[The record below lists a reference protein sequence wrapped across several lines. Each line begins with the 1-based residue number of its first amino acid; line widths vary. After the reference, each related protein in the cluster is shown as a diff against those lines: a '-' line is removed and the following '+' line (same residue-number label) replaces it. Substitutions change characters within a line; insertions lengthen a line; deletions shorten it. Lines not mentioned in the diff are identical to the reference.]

1 MEARF
6 SVGFFSILQEFLN
19 LIRMNVAEYIS
30 ELDPKT
36 QEIVLALRDA
46 ILGAYPQIVESIRYK
61 IPFYKMNGMLFF
73 INPRKN
79 YVELGLCNGAQLVDE
94 FGLFHATDR
103 KLIRHLHIRN
113 AADAFSTTT
122 QSIIQQAILVNE
134 LKKKK

>member
-6 SVGFFSILQEFLN
+6 SISFFSILREFLN
-19 LIRMNVAEYIS
+19 LMHMNVAEYIS
-30 ELDPKT
+30 ELEPKT
-36 QEIVLALRDA
+36 QEIVLAMRDA
-46 ILGAYPQIVESIRYK
+46 ILGAHPKIVESISYK
-61 IPFYKMNGMLFF
+61 IPFFKMNGMLFF

-79 YVELGLCNGAQLVDE
+79 YVELGFCNGAQLVDE

-103 KLIRHLHIRN
+103 KLIRHLHIRTS
-113 AADAFSTTT
+113 ADAFSTTT